1 MYFSP
6 PISFMLSC
14 KFKVVKLTPETTC
27 LVSLAYGFNFG
38 YRHEVHLKTW
48 PLPFFLKPS
57 SVETESE
64 EYRSHNDTESD
75 LEVSEKGV
83 VIDDV
88 NTVS

>member
-1 MYFSP
+1 
-6 PISFMLSC
+6 MLSC
-14 KFKVVKLTPETTC
+14 KVVKLTPETTC
-27 LVSLAYGFNFG
+27 LVSLACGFNFS

-48 PLPFFLKPS
+48 PLPFFFLKPS

-64 EYRSHNDTESD
+64 EYRSRNDTESD
-75 LEVSEKGV
+75 LEVSDKGV